1 MATLPSRGWIAIAAA
16 LLVAPAAVG
25 GQEVVEEETIS
36 VASFDKPSFLLSV
49 GSVVDSD
56 EIDDA
61 GRILSTPLETVI
73 RDQSLS
79 PPDRIHVPRV
89 IEGSALEPGDR
100 LLLFQKARKIVDPVT
115 EEALGTLLL
124 PTGVAEVEGLE
135 GEVAT
140 ARLWRGF
147 RPVQVGDRVR
157 RVTPAD
163 TLPPMGGERARRAE
177 GRLVAFQEEKAL
189 HPPFDVTFLRDDAR
203 ELTAGDV
210 VLLFREEETAGG
222 RELPEV
228 RLGLAVVVR
237 PGRVA
242 AAVLTR
248 MLRSDLVA
256 GVRYR
261 TTDEE
266 PF

>member
-1 MATLPSRGWIAIAAA
+1 MATVPSRGSIAIAAA

-36 VASFDKPSFLLSV
+36 VASFGKPGFLLSV

-61 GRILSTPLETVI
+61 GRILSTLVERVI

-100 LLLFQKARKIVDPVT
+100 LLLFRETRKIVDPIT
-115 EEALGTLLL
+115 EETLGTLLL
-124 PTGVAEVEGLE
+124 PTGVAEVEGHE
-135 GEVAT
+135 DEVAT
-140 ARLWRGF
+140 ARVWRGF

-157 RVTPAD
+157 RVTRSD
-163 TLPPMGGERARRAE
+163 TLPPMGGERARPAE
-177 GRLVAFQEEKAL
+177 GRLVGFQEEKAL

-203 ELTAGDV
+203 ELAAGNV
-210 VLLFREEETAGG
+210 VLLFREGETERG

-248 MLRSDLVA
+248 MFRSDLVP